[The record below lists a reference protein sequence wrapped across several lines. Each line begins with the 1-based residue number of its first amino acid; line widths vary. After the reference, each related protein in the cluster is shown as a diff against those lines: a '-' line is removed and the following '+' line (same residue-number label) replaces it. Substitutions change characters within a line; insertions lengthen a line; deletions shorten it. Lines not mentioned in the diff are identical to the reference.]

1 MGTKI
6 IRCRSCGAPLPAG
19 VAECEFCGRPVS
31 LPKIRP
37 LAEAD
42 IKAKDTIGQRVV
54 KALTKPKP
62 FDEICVGC
70 NSSFCSACSKLEK
83 YLRSHPEI
91 KKCDTRI
98 VDVVLH
104 GYSKLCRV
112 SHDSY
117 GFTIDICLLDS
128 YMKARFKSW
137 KYRKSF
143 VKAPDKYDNLHNF
156 FQGVVDRFDYEMMT
170 RYHDYA
176 ELQGIVD
183 DFIGNVVNLPPN
195 TIGIRIHK
203 IRRADILGPEDERSN
218 KQNEKKDDGITAEYL
233 KHRQNQGEIKR
244 LKKKVIRRSVTC
256 FVFLLYII
264 IHHYIYV

>member
-19 VAECEFCGRPVS
+19 ATECEFCGSPVS
-31 LPKIRP
+31 LPKTRP
-37 LAEAD
+37 FVKTD

-54 KALTKPKP
+54 KALTKTKP
-62 FDEICVGC
+62 
-70 NSSFCSACSKLEK
+70 
-83 YLRSHPEI
+83 
-91 KKCDTRI
+91 I

-156 FQGVVDRFDYEMMT
+156 FQGIVDRFDYEMMT
-170 RYHDYA
+170 RSHDYA
-176 ELQGIVD
+176 ELQRLVD

-195 TIGIRIHK
+195 TMGIRIHK
-203 IRRADILGPEDERSN
+203 ICRADILGQEDERSN
-218 KQNEKKDDGITAEYL
+218 NQSEKKMTGLPLNI
-233 KHRQNQGEIKR
+233 
-244 LKKKVIRRSVTC
+244 
-256 FVFLLYII
+256 
-264 IHHYIYV
+264 